1 MWFLQP
7 LLEVEFW
14 EPRLLQPLLEVDF
27 WELRFLQPLF
37 EADFWEP
44 RSLQPPL
51 EVDFWE
57 PRSLQAPPEASC
69 PPPED
74 PPTLDGDVQ
83 RLAPGRRHPRPAHV
97 LLEPAAEGPA
107 EAPRGLRDEEL
118 GGTPRGGPGGVFGA
132 GGALRDLDPVPV
144 EAEAQP
150 GAGPGGQAG
159 TGTGSDGT

>member
-1 MWFLQP
+1 MGTEVPPTTPRGEFGKRGSSNCFLRWIFGNRGP
-7 LLEVEFW
+7 SKHP
-14 EPRLLQPLLEVDF
+14 PR
-27 WELRFLQPLF
+27 
-37 EADFWEP
+37 
-44 RSLQPPL
+44 PP
-51 EVDFWE
+51 V
-57 PRSLQAPPEASC
+57 